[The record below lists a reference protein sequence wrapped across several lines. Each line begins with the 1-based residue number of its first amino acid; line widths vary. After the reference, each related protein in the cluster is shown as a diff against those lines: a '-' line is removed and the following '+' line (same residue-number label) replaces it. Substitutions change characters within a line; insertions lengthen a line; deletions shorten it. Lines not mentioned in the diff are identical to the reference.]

1 MLKYVKQVGRVVP
14 PCLINEPF
22 SVFHNYGG
30 PVDIEFLL
38 ITPWP
43 HTRQPLNSAPPRR
56 YRTFFWKS
64 TTKNLQHDLLMM
76 SWYTEKFDIGALSI
90 YVLES
95 ALILTLKQ
103 KVKVKMIPY
112 LNFLCNWTHLKD
124 TSMLMT
130 RAHVTRPRQSVSVV
144 SSVKTSYVNTLWSD
158 YAFEDIETSA
168 DPNNIYTSRQLF
180 IAVNLKVG

>member
-1 MLKYVKQVGRVVP
+1 
-14 PCLINEPF
+14 
-22 SVFHNYGG
+22 
-30 PVDIEFLL
+30 
-38 ITPWP
+38 
-43 HTRQPLNSAPPRR
+43 
-56 YRTFFWKS
+56 
-64 TTKNLQHDLLMM
+64 
-76 SWYTEKFDIGALSI
+76 
-90 YVLES
+90 
-95 ALILTLKQ
+95 
-103 KVKVKMIPY
+103 MIPY